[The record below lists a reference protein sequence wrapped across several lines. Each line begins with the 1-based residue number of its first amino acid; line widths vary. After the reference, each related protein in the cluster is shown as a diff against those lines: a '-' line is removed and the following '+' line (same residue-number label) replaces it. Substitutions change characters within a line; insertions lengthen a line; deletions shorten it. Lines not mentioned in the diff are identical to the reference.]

1 MTGLREPTASSAWA
15 WCPTDATAIAEGL
28 IFSYPVTCA
37 DGDWR
42 IVDGLAVD
50 DFSRSKLDITEAE
63 LVEERDEV
71 AGLLG

>member
-1 MTGLREPTASSAWA
+1 MGVVSDGRYG
-15 WCPTDATAIAEGL
+15 IAEGL

-37 DGDWR
+37 NGDWR
-42 IVDGLAVD
+42 VVDGLAID

>member
-1 MTGLREPTASSAWA
+1 MGILSDGSYG
-15 WCPTDATAIAEGL
+15 IAEGV

-37 DGDWR
+37 AGDWR
-42 IVDGLAVD
+42 IVEGLSVD
-50 DFSRSKLDITEAE
+50 DFSRAKLDITEAE

>member
-1 MTGLREPTASSAWA
+1 MGVVSDGRY
-15 WCPTDATAIAEGL
+15 DIAEGL

-37 DGDWR
+37 NGDWQ
-42 IVDGLAVD
+42 IVDGLDID

-63 LVEERDEV
+63 LVEERNEV